1 MTIWYSTASMSSDTF
16 YVQVRAIAGDTVEL
30 RCTTSS
36 AGGANDLA
44 TTRSFALMAIED
56 GMPYTRSTPLQQ
68 ALLAI
73 ADDMPLAELAFQRA
87 HVGEFIA
94 STELLER
101 NNIIEDLAAWS
112 QALADDSAP
121 LHEFVLRVRMT
132 DPRWLEGLAVGARW
146 GTVAFDVWRPDPHAP
161 SDAEIAAVTAKAS
174 RWPARSS

>member
-1 MTIWYSTASMSSDTF
+1 MSSDTF